1 MVKRFLIGEPMKIA
15 ILTSGILPV
24 PAVQGGAVE
33 NLIDFYLEYNDQH
46 QLHDITIYSI
56 WHPDVEQHAA
66 LKSSVNH
73 YIYIK
78 VNSWCAKIQK
88 NLFSLTHKNGY
99 YHYTIE
105 YFLHETLRQIK
116 SKHYDAVIIENRP
129 GYILTAKNSIQT
141 RWVLHL
147 HNNFLNRETRSAKEI
162 LTGYD
167 GVINISDF
175 ITQQVQAVNPDY
187 KRCLTVHNAIDIERF
202 THARAFDRAK
212 HGLNKQHFVIV
223 YSGRLTKEKGILQ
236 LVQAIKTLNLP
247 NLRLIIIGASAYGK
261 DKVLSPFILQLKE
274 EAEPIKEQIIFT
286 GFVNYQQVPSYL
298 KMGDLAVIPSIW
310 EEPFGLTVVEAMAAG
325 LPLITTRSGGI
336 PEICEDVACIVEREN
351 IVDNLA
357 NAILDLYEH
366 PEKRKAMSKA
376 SLERSK
382 LFDKESYA
390 RDFFNALETVNR

>member
-1 MVKRFLIGEPMKIA
+1 M
-15 ILTSGILPV
+15 
-24 PAVQGGAVE
+24 
-33 NLIDFYLEYNDQH
+33 
-46 QLHDITIYSI
+46 
-56 WHPDVEQHAA
+56 
-66 LKSSVNH
+66 
-73 YIYIK
+73 
-78 VNSWCAKIQK
+78 
-88 NLFSLTHKNGY
+88 
-99 YHYTIE
+99 
-105 YFLHETLRQIK
+105 
-116 SKHYDAVIIENRP
+116 
-129 GYILTAKNSIQT
+129 
-141 RWVLHL
+141 
-147 HNNFLNRETRSAKEI
+147 
-162 LTGYD
+162 
-167 GVINISDF
+167 
-175 ITQQVQAVNPDY
+175 
-187 KRCLTVHNAIDIERF
+187 
-202 THARAFDRAK
+202 
-212 HGLNKQHFVIV
+212 
-223 YSGRLTKEKGILQ
+223 
-236 LVQAIKTLNLP
+236 
-247 NLRLIIIGASAYGK
+247 IIIGASAYGK